1 MEQNGKAITA
11 KILRHK
17 FLGMDEED
25 RKTLVAFFNEHN
37 EQCRKLIGI
46 DYVDI
51 TIRRYECCSRYLQEL
66 IREKYGEDDL
76 LLREVNGEFVRS
88 FEFYMK
94 TEKKCQQ
101 NTVIRYMKCFKKVI
115 NLAIANEYITRNP
128 FAGIKF
134 HEVAVNKEFLTMEEI
149 NRMAEKE
156 FTIQRLELVRDV
168 FLFCIYS
175 GLAFIDVYNLRK
187 EHIVSDNEGN
197 LWIRKTREKTNNMCN
212 IPLLSKP
219 IEILQKYENHPV
231 CLEKGVLLPV
241 MCNQRMNSY
250 LKELADL
257 CGIKKT
263 LTTHVARYTFASVI
277 ALAKNDTVGL
287 TKIIDKGTAE
297 SFACDEFYETSL
309 EHLSQFKYLLK
320 KCLEAK
326 LHKLKINWIK
336 EESLFAF
343 IPTQKDEEGR
353 WMPRN
358 VSWSKTNKKATR
370 KVVDVKRDLKNKD
383 DVFNLKCLSFRS
395 KFEFFDDEWFLAIKP
410 EWVFLWPSFKVCSLA
425 FKSIQWLKKTERN
438 MHVFNHFNFILKYL
452 QPSDSSLFSEFGDY
466 PFLKIGE
473 IEKFDF
479 APIVVD
485 DSWINLEDPDGKK
498 KLTDNSGNIGLL
510 GV

>member
-187 EHIVSDNEGN
+187 EH
-197 LWIRKTREKTNNMCN
+197 
-212 IPLLSKP
+212 
-219 IEILQKYENHPV
+219 
-231 CLEKGVLLPV
+231 
-241 MCNQRMNSY
+241 
-250 LKELADL
+250 
-257 CGIKKT
+257 
-263 LTTHVARYTFASVI
+263 
-277 ALAKNDTVGL
+277 
-287 TKIIDKGTAE
+287 
-297 SFACDEFYETSL
+297 
-309 EHLSQFKYLLK
+309 
-320 KCLEAK
+320 
-326 LHKLKINWIK
+326 
-336 EESLFAF
+336 
-343 IPTQKDEEGR
+343 
-353 WMPRN
+353 
-358 VSWSKTNKKATR
+358 
-370 KVVDVKRDLKNKD
+370 
-383 DVFNLKCLSFRS
+383 
-395 KFEFFDDEWFLAIKP
+395 
-410 EWVFLWPSFKVCSLA
+410 
-425 FKSIQWLKKTERN
+425 ERN
-438 MHVFNHFNFILKYL
+438 LRLN
-452 QPSDSSLFSEFGDY
+452 
-466 PFLKIGE
+466 
-473 IEKFDF
+473 
-479 APIVVD
+479 
-485 DSWINLEDPDGKK
+485 
-498 KLTDNSGNIGLL
+498 
-510 GV
+510 